1 MMAFTDAPYQ
11 LNSSLMAHLSEMAAE
26 NQWKWIFL
34 VKKKKRKRKRRIWM
48 SGPLSR
54 QPMLCLPPPCPAPDP
69 YSIVPVMLL

>member
-34 VKKKKRKRKRRIWM
+34 VKKKKEKEK
-48 SGPLSR
+48 GGFG
-54 QPMLCLPPPCPAPDP
+54 
-69 YSIVPVMLL
+69 